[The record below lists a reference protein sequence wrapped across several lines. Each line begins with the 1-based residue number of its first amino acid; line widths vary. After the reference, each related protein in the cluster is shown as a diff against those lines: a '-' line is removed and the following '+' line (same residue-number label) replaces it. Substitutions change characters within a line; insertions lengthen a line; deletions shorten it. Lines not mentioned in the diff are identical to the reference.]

1 MFALAHLHGGVCG
14 HIVLRS
20 WQGIEDAGGVVGGK
34 DRGGC
39 QQEQGGEGAA
49 HLGNVAEGE
58 AAGQPR
64 GAASGVV
71 GA

>member
-1 MFALAHLHGGVCG
+1 MRRHVIGHAGHLV
-14 HIVLRS
+14 
-20 WQGIEDAGGVVGGK
+20 QDAGCVVGGEGW
-34 DRGGC
+34 GGG

-49 HLGNVAEGE
+49 HPGNVAEGE